1 MTDPATK
8 TTRTAAKAKAVQ
20 LGFQRQLSLMIRAIS
35 SSPVGKKISIL
46 LLAILVVIVATAY
59 GQIRLNSWNKPFYD
73 ALSRRDFREFLF
85 QLGVFFVI
93 AGCILAL
100 NVLQRWL
107 GEMLQVRLREG
118 LVRSLLRDW
127 MLPRRAFWLA
137 NTGSMGVNPDQRIH
151 EDARK
156 LCELSGSLGIGLFQ
170 ASILF
175 GTFAGILWRLSSTF
189 SVHFGDRDYLIPG
202 FMLWAAIIYASAGSL
217 LSYWVGRGLINR
229 NADRYAREADLRFSL
244 VRVNEHVDAISLA
257 AGEQDERR
265 RIERRLG
272 DALRATRRIVWGH
285 TNLEWVTAGFGWIT
299 IVAPILVAAP
309 LYFTGKVSFG
319 GMMQAAAAFTQA
331 QSSLRWFIDNFSII
345 ADWRATLLRV
355 ANFRQ
360 AVITTDEP
368 RGYESRIVYEEGDLG
383 RIRIENLHSISSA
396 HTDLLKES
404 KVVIEAGARV
414 LVLGAPGTGK
424 TQLFR
429 ALAGLWPWG
438 SGRIIRPKGE
448 QIFYLPR
455 GTPYLPR
462 GSLREVLAYPL
473 KAENFT
479 ADAFARALF
488 RLGLERLAPLLDETR
503 RWDRELSQDEQLCLV
518 FARMLI
524 QTPPWVLIDGTFG
537 LLDDDVLE
545 LVIDVF
551 TKELKATGIIHIG
564 GPGKPMTCF
573 PRLCIW
579 SKHPGNPPWQR
590 RISGTSSGR
599 HRVSSAES
607 PNEADHEAVGSVAAC
622 IDCRVAG
629 VGRAEFLFS
638 SPRFACRCRRRGRRS
653 GVPAHSRLSRP

>member
-1 MTDPATK
+1 MTEPATK
-8 TTRTAAKAKAVQ
+8 NTRAAADAKPVQ
-20 LGFQRQLSLMIRAIS
+20 LGLVRQLSLMIRAIS
-35 SSPVGKKISIL
+35 SSPVGGKIVIL
-46 LLAILVVIVATAY
+46 MVALVVVIVATAY

-73 ALSRRDFREFLF
+73 ALSRRDFRDFLF
-85 QLGVFFVI
+85 ELGVFFVI

-118 LVRSLLRDW
+118 LVRSLLHDW

-137 NTGSMGVNPDQRIH
+137 NAGSMGVNPDQRIH

-175 GTFAGILWRLSSTF
+175 GTFAGILWRLSSNF
-189 SVHFGDRDYLIPG
+189 SIHIGDRDYAIPG
-202 FMLWAAIIYASAGSL
+202 FMLWAAIIYAGAGSL
-217 LSYWVGRGLINR
+217 LSYTVGRGLINR

-257 AGEQDERR
+257 AGEQDEKR
-265 RIERRLG
+265 RIERRLA

-285 TNLEWVTAGFGWIT
+285 TNLEWVTAGFGWVT
-299 IVAPILVAAP
+299 NVAPILVAAP

-319 GMMQAAAAFTQA
+319 GMMMAAAAFTQA
-331 QSSLRWFIDNFSII
+331 QSSLRWFIDNFSVI

-355 ANFRQ
+355 ANFRH

-368 RGYESRIVYEEGDLG
+368 RGFESRIVYEEGDAG
-383 RIRIENLHSISSA
+383 RIRIESLHSVSSA
-396 HTDLLKES
+396 HADMIKEP

-438 SGRIIRPKGE
+438 SGRIIRPRNE

-473 KAENFT
+473 KGDNFS
-479 ADAFARALF
+479 ANAFSRALF
-488 RLGLERLAPLLDETR
+488 RLGLERLAPFIDETR

-524 QTPPWVLIDGTFG
+524 QTPPWVLIDGTLG

-545 LVIDVF
+545 LVIDIF
-551 TKELKATGIIHIG
+551 GKELKTTGIIHIG
-564 GPGKPMTCF
+564 GPG
-573 PRLCIW
+573 
-579 SKHPGNPPWQR
+579 
-590 RISGTSSGR
+590 
-599 HRVSSAES
+599 
-607 PNEADHEAVGSVAAC
+607 EAHE
-622 IDCRVAG
+622 
-629 VGRAEFLFS
+629 LFS
-638 SPRFACRCRRRGRRS
+638 AVLHLIKAPRQSSQADEKMGDVERAASRIERGKT
-653 GVPAHSRLSRP
+653 P